1 MSRTSFLSFGGYGDV
16 TIHWE
21 PQNDDKVL
29 PVIQSMIDR
38 GVRFFVLSG
47 KKKSVTRTEVADPA
61 ATLSTRQIVI
71 PDVEL
76 ENLHQAGLITAGDV
90 AVEGDEDDDD
100 LGSTGEIADTP
111 QRVAEN
117 DTVAVAPAAG
127 G

>member
-1 MSRTSFLSFGGYGDV
+1 MARTSILSFGGYGDV

-21 PQNDDKVL
+21 SQNDDKVL

-47 KKKSVTRTEVADPA
+47 KKKSMQRTEVTDPA

-71 PDVEL
+71 PDAEL
-76 ENLHQAGLITAGDV
+76 ENLHQAGLITAGNV
-90 AVEGDEDDDD
+90 AVTEEEADDD
-100 LGSTGEIADTP
+100 LDSTGEIADTP
-111 QRVAEN
+111 EQVAEN